1 MGRDGGRLFHF
12 CGHCLGVLLLLLL
25 LLLWRLVMMRGSCTN
40 GGASYSCSRE
50 WSCMFPLALCKVRIF
65 CKLRYHR
72 MGLLRRLSIVLRR
85 LRVLLLLLAIL
96 LWWCDRGALRWLSVT
111 LSCTGL
117 GMMIVLSRTR
127 H

>member
-1 MGRDGGRLFHF
+1 M
-12 CGHCLGVLLLLLL
+12 LLLLLL
-25 LLLWRLVMMRGSCTN
+25 LLLWRLVVMVRGSCTN

-50 WSCMFPLALCKVRIF
+50 WICMFPLALCKVRII

-72 MGLLRRLSIVLRR
+72 TGLLRRLSIVLRR
-85 LRVLLLLLAIL
+85 LRVLLLLAIL
-96 LWWCDRGALRWLSVT
+96 LWRCDRGALRWLSVT